1 MRDNH
6 VKKPTI
12 RKRGP
17 KKELERGLQTSLLLT
32 RLTCLDRANRMLGA
46 VKREIGHRLA
56 LQGFSFLVTRLGGAL
71 RKNLGC
77 RYRRH
82 PKIYLARL
90 S

>member
-56 LQGFSFLVTRLGGAL
+56 PQGFSILVTRLGGAL
-71 RKNLGC
+71 RKNWGVAIGDT
-77 RYRRH
+77 
-82 PKIYLARL
+82 PKFI
-90 S
+90 